1 MIAKR
6 SVPLPLVITTV
17 NIESSTG
24 TLFISL
30 TSFHSL
36 ALTIISTRHVHR
48 QKSKLIIALI
58 IIFFTVIV
66 VSVLIIVFLLAEQTH
81 RLCQSRHV
89 IFHAVVQITTTLTL
103 PMTWHSTNP
112 AFASEF
118 RLSLCCWFF
127 ISIVALSFEAV
138 YPFVPI
144 STTEIA
150 STFKPLRPLLPCCVC
165 LFFVQ
170 SL

>member
-48 QKSKLIIALI
+48 QKSSEIKFNNLITGVAY
-58 IIFFTVIV
+58 
-66 VSVLIIVFLLAEQTH
+66 VFKYDMGIPDNLL
-81 RLCQSRHV
+81 S
-89 IFHAVVQITTTLTL
+89 
-103 PMTWHSTNP
+103 
-112 AFASEF
+112 
-118 RLSLCCWFF
+118 
-127 ISIVALSFEAV
+127 
-138 YPFVPI
+138 
-144 STTEIA
+144 
-150 STFKPLRPLLPCCVC
+150 
-165 LFFVQ
+165 
-170 SL
+170 